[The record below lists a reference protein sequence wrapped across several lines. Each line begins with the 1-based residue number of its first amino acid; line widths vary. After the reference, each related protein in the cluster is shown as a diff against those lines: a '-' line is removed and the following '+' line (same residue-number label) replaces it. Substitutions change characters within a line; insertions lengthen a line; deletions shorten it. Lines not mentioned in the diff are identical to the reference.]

1 MLCKLCEP
9 LYWSWPVAELDGDQ
23 TLDLYWIDPV
33 EAMDRF
39 VGRPQFKDKIYYQY
53 ERQESVQRPSKRAFS
68 RANSGLVFQEA
79 QALDMFSVPM
89 LHLFY
94 SDKSF
99 SGQHGGRYPVSRE
112 FWFRI
117 SYEGLPFVIQVI
129 LLSLLQSAL
138 WIFMSL
144 KGESLKTG
152 FPLPGSP
159 FMTRKRARGLPRGMN
174 VMQPGIRDFFMI
186 AGEMS
191 LGNGKKRPDM
201 LAS

>member
-1 MLCKLCEP
+1 MMQRMLPGVTINKVSLHEGISSLTSYACYACYACYVCYVSP

-99 SGQHGGRYPVSRE
+99 SGQHGGRYPVSRK

-117 SYEGLPFVIQVI
+117 SYKGL
-129 LLSLLQSAL
+129 L
-138 WIFMSL
+138 
-144 KGESLKTG
+144 
-152 FPLPGSP
+152 
-159 FMTRKRARGLPRGMN
+159 
-174 VMQPGIRDFFMI
+174 
-186 AGEMS
+186 
-191 LGNGKKRPDM
+191 
-201 LAS
+201 

>member
-1 MLCKLCEP
+1 
-9 LYWSWPVAELDGDQ
+9 
-23 TLDLYWIDPV
+23 V

-99 SGQHGGRYPVSRE
+99 SGQHGGQYPAYRE
-112 FWFRI
+112 LLVNTEFSFRN
-117 SYEGLPFVIQVI
+117 F
-129 LLSLLQSAL
+129 AC
-138 WIFMSL
+138 
-144 KGESLKTG
+144 
-152 FPLPGSP
+152 
-159 FMTRKRARGLPRGMN
+159 
-174 VMQPGIRDFFMI
+174 
-186 AGEMS
+186 
-191 LGNGKKRPDM
+191 
-201 LAS
+201 

>member
-1 MLCKLCEP
+1 
-9 LYWSWPVAELDGDQ
+9 
-23 TLDLYWIDPV
+23 
-33 EAMDRF
+33 MDRF

-99 SGQHGGRYPVSRE
+99 SGQHGGRYPVYRE
-112 FWFRI
+112 F
-117 SYEGLPFVIQVI
+117 SYCHGDNYLQIIF
-129 LLSLLQSAL
+129 LFLLQSAL
-138 WIFMSL
+138 IIFMNL
-144 KGESLKTG
+144 KGESPKTG
-152 FPLPGSP
+152 YRLPGSP